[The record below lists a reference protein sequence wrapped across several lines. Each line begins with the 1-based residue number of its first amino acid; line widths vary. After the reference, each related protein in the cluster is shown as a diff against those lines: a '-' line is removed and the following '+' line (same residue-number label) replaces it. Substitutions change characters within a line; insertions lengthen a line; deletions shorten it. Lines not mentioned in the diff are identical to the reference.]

1 MKKTFQVK
9 LEGIVAS
16 LCSYCSYSTCSTI
29 NMHVLLP
36 LDLRLP
42 VHALDKLS
50 QRLLVGGQKVAVVAD
65 GSCLL
70 LLR

>member
-16 LCSYCSYSTCSTI
+16 LCSYCSYSTCTI
-29 NMHVLLP
+29 NMHALLR